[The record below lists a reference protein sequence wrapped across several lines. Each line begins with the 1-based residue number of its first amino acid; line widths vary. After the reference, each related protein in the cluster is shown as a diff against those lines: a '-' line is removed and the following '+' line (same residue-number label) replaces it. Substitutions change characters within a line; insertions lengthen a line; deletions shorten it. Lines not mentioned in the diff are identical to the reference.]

1 MYYFT
6 GEEST
11 SHSHLSATVQVNLQS
26 ALSRELVH
34 PAAPTSRAGKL
45 ARIVHEEALSFITFS
60 IHPVC
65 IQKAIYRREQN

>member
-1 MYYFT
+1 M
-6 GEEST
+6 
-11 SHSHLSATVQVNLQS
+11 
-26 ALSRELVH
+26 ELVH